1 MSTGKGLGPES
12 AEAFRDWVKSYV
24 ASAINR
30 GGDCGVSC
38 GVDIHEHQSYKSR

>member
-24 ASAINR
+24 ASAIN
-30 GGDCGVSC
+30 GGGYCLSSGVN
-38 GVDIHEHQSYKSR
+38 IYERK

>member
-24 ASAINR
+24 ASAIN
-30 GGDCGVSC
+30 GGVLRRILWGR
-38 GVDIHEHQSYKSR
+38 YT